1 MSRLCGSV
9 REGVL
14 AEETT
19 HAEILE
25 WQHTL
30 HMGRERERDGL
41 GSDEIRK
48 R

>member
-19 HAEILE
+19 HAE
-25 WQHTL
+25 
-30 HMGRERERDGL
+30 RERERDGL